1 MEHRRAGSIRVF
13 LKLSN
18 LKSRLDCYQRYRRPN
33 THKLLEG
40 HEKCLVLD
48 GFWKPPP
55 MPDDLYS
62 FTKYD
67 NDLAWIIMS
76 AMHTGSQL
84 HIDPDHMGAWNLL
97 LTGRK
102 WWTVIPYQAKTS
114 EFTCDRACS
123 HKSWGDG
130 SNSYMWFN
138 HVLPQIRDKK
148 FYGKNVLEFV
158 QEPGDVLYLPT
169 VVVVRNATLHLQYR
183 RQRGPHGEL
192 SLPRWNT
199 VSRQINDSEC
209 NKPLCPFVE

>member
-1 MEHRRAGSIRVF
+1 
-13 LKLSN
+13 
-18 LKSRLDCYQRYRRPN
+18 
-33 THKLLEG
+33 
-40 HEKCLVLD
+40 
-48 GFWKPPP
+48 
-55 MPDDLYS
+55 
-62 FTKYD
+62 
-67 NDLAWIIMS
+67 MS

-169 VVVVRNATLHLQYR
+169 GMPHSIFNIDDNVALTENYLFPDGIPFLVRSMTVNA
-183 RQRGPHGEL
+183 
-192 SLPRWNT
+192 
-199 VSRQINDSEC
+199 IN
-209 NKPLCPFVE
+209 PFVPSWNETMAYKTLYNQHANASDRKKMRKTYEILSKLTRKYLSVCR